1 MMTPER
7 AGCGLSAWWVSGRV
21 APTLLTSWEWHG
33 VGGGACQT
41 SLPVPRPRP
50 SGSPG
55 AAQGSGVCPT
65 EPAAV
70 PTSASRGRAAR
81 TRRHPANPSRETTS
95 AAPPT
100 DPAFLPCPQ
109 RPRTHS
115 APPRGRCC
123 SRRGSLKKK
132 ASSHPETACWGTAS
146 RAPSPTGS
154 VSVLLL
160 SRRLTGPSPEQS
172 GRPLAPRPWPV
183 QGRRLRRHPDR
194 WLPAWTLD
202 AERPRRTRSS

>member
-33 VGGGACQT
+33 VGGGG
-41 SLPVPRPRP
+41 LPDLTPCPPPP
-50 SGSPG
+50 SQWVAWCSPG
-55 AAQGSGVCPT
+55 KRGLSHRACCSAHVRQQG
-65 EPAAV
+65 
-70 PTSASRGRAAR
+70 AR
-81 TRRHPANPSRETTS
+81 CTHEKTPCKPLQGNHERR
-95 AAPPT
+95 PPT